1 MDITGRSCMLIN
13 SGIWRVKAFPII
25 CMVISKLLSRIT
37 EVLLNFFLLDVLAD
51 GDHEEPLTSELRQD
65 EPKTDL
71 IPAGGA
77 YILPFGRPS

>member
-1 MDITGRSCMLIN
+1 
-13 SGIWRVKAFPII
+13 
-25 CMVISKLLSRIT
+25 MVISKLLSRIT
-37 EVLLNFFLLDVLAD
+37 EALLNSFLSDVLVD

-65 EPKTDL
+65 QPNTDL

>member
-1 MDITGRSCMLIN
+1 MLIN

-37 EVLLNFFLLDVLAD
+37 EALLNSFLSDVLVD

-65 EPKTDL
+65 QPKTDL

>member
-1 MDITGRSCMLIN
+1 MLIN

-37 EVLLNFFLLDVLAD
+37 EALLNSFLSDVLVD

-65 EPKTDL
+65 QPKTDL

-77 YILPFGRPS
+77 YILPFCRPS